1 MAGSILLKT
10 AHEHL
15 GKKKTKQHTD
25 STKTFLTPSLKC
37 NTKKLP
43 EQTKTPTYTSGLF
56 TSYLM
61 SSKTHLH
68 DCYNKNE
75 LSSFPVYFPAIKNSA
90 INHFLPAE
98 SLFISSVLGLIYHSD
113 QCNFSIPSAVPFSSR
128 QTACMILG

>member
-1 MAGSILLKT
+1 MAGSIMSKT

-15 GKKKTKQHTD
+15 GKKDTA
-25 STKTFLTPSLKC
+25 STKTFLIPSLKY

-43 EQTKTPTYTSGLF
+43 EQTTTLIYTSQLF

-75 LSSFPVYFPAIKNSA
+75 LSSFPVYFPAVKNSA
-90 INHFLPAE
+90 INHFLPAW
-98 SLFISSVLGLIYHSD
+98 SLFISSVLGHICHSD
-113 QCNFSIPSAVPFSSR
+113 QCKFSIPSAVPLSSG